1 MQKIVDPFVINLARK
16 LRQDILVYA
25 EEGDIHKNMRHTAH
39 RQFVLWRYGRLGAG
53 NRQVIP
59 SCCVQ
64 RIREAYPDPNGSYTG
79 YMPLTFD

>member
-1 MQKIVDPFVINLARK
+1 MQKIVDPFVLNLARK
-16 LRQDILVYA
+16 LRKDILVSA
-25 EEGDIHKNMRHTAH
+25 EEVDIHKNMRHTTY
-39 RQFVLWRYGRLGAG
+39 RQFVLWLCGRLGPG

-79 YMPLTFD
+79 YKPSTFD